1 MPTLTPIFVDNG
13 KYKVLAR
20 AAVVIAPLVLLASLS
35 SDVVWLRAG
44 IVAISSFIALERAN
58 LAPVG
63 VALHGVA
70 MAAGF
75 MVLLYSLVIP
85 PLFVLCWASLHKSS
99 LTRTFPLSP

>member
-35 SDVVWLRAG
+35 GDVVWLRAG

-58 LAPVG
+58 MAPVG
-63 VALHGVA
+63 VELHGVA
-70 MAAGF
+70 LAARF
-75 MVLLYSLVIP
+75 MVLLYSLGITQ
-85 PLFVLCWASLHKSS
+85 LFVLCGAWLHKSN
-99 LTRTFPLSP
+99 